1 MLGSHESSL
10 PLEDVDSTP
19 LDDVESMISGFSIFV
34 SVNETDY
41 LLCTGISWR
50 TSFSAYAFAA

>member
-1 MLGSHESSL
+1 MLGSHESSR

-19 LDDVESMISGFSIFV
+19 LEDVDSMISGFVSVV

-41 LLCTGISWR
+41 LLCTGISWS